1 MIAKFK
7 KVPNYSYLFIFLSIL
22 SFNVLAGADPD
33 EVTLEEEMQIEN
45 ATQKKDYVQKGNYV
59 QKDNIELK
67 IEKQPIAI
75 IKDCISFPEA
85 VAFKE
90 HFACKA
96 DMEKNRL
103 ARLNWSFA
111 KLLLR

>member
-1 MIAKFK
+1 MIAKFI
-7 KVPNYSYLFIFLSIL
+7 KVPNYSYLFLFFSIL

-45 ATQKKDYVQKGNYV
+45 TTQKKDYVQK
-59 QKDNIELK
+59 DNIGLE

-96 DMEKNRL
+96 DIEKNRL

>member
-1 MIAKFK
+1 M
-7 KVPNYSYLFIFLSIL
+7 
-22 SFNVLAGADPD
+22 
-33 EVTLEEEMQIEN
+33 TLEEEMQIEN
-45 ATQKKDYVQKGNYV
+45 ATQKKDYVQK
-59 QKDNIELK
+59 DNIELK
-67 IEKQPIAI
+67 IEKQPIAV

-96 DMEKNRL
+96 DIEKNRL

>member
-1 MIAKFK
+1 M
-7 KVPNYSYLFIFLSIL
+7 KVPNYSYLFLFLSIL

-45 ATQKKDYVQKGNYV
+45 ATQKKDYV

-96 DMEKNRL
+96 DIEKNRL

>member
-1 MIAKFK
+1 M
-7 KVPNYSYLFIFLSIL
+7 KVPNYSYLFLFLSIL

-45 ATQKKDYVQKGNYV
+45 ATQKKDYVQK
-59 QKDNIELK
+59 DNIGIE

-96 DMEKNRL
+96 DIEKNRL

>member
-1 MIAKFK
+1 M
-7 KVPNYSYLFIFLSIL
+7 KVPNYSYLFLFLSIL

-45 ATQKKDYVQKGNYV
+45 ATQKKDYVQK
-59 QKDNIELK
+59 DNIELK
-67 IEKQPIAI
+67 IEKKPIVV

-96 DMEKNRL
+96 DIEKNRL

>member
-1 MIAKFK
+1 MIAKFI
-7 KVPNYSYLFIFLSIL
+7 KVPYYSYLFLFFSIL

-33 EVTLEEEMQIEN
+33 EVTLEEEMQTET
-45 ATQKKDYVQKGNYV
+45 ATEKKDYVQ
-59 QKDNIELK
+59 QDNIEPR

-96 DMEKNRL
+96 DIEKNYL

-111 KLLLR
+111 RLLLK

>member
-1 MIAKFK
+1 MGGINKVIAKFK

-45 ATQKKDYVQKGNYV
+45 ATQKKDYVQK
-59 QKDNIELK
+59 DNIELK

-96 DMEKNRL
+96 DIEKNRL

>member
-45 ATQKKDYVQKGNYV
+45 ATQKKDYVQK
-59 QKDNIELK
+59 DNIELK
-67 IEKQPIAI
+67 IEKQPIAV

-96 DMEKNRL
+96 DIEKNRL

>member
-1 MIAKFK
+1 MIAKFM
-7 KVPNYSYLFIFLSIL
+7 KVPNYSYLFLFLSIL
-22 SFNVLAGADPD
+22 SFNALAGADPD

-45 ATQKKDYVQKGNYV
+45 ATQKKDYV

-96 DMEKNRL
+96 DIEKNRL

>member
-1 MIAKFK
+1 M
-7 KVPNYSYLFIFLSIL
+7 KVPNYSYLFLFFSIL

-45 ATQKKDYVQKGNYV
+45 ATQKKDYVQK
-59 QKDNIELK
+59 DNIELK
-67 IEKQPIAI
+67 IEKQPIAV

-96 DMEKNRL
+96 DIEKNRL